1 MALLSGK
8 TAVVTG
14 AARGIGAGHAKLLA
28 EYGANVVVNDLDDTG
43 AKALVAEIEAAGGR
57 ASANSEN
64 VATWA
69 GGGAVVQQAIDT
81 YGKLDI
87 LVNNAGVL
95 RDAMS
100 FNITEAE
107 WDAVIGVHLKGHA
120 ATSHAAAQH
129 WRERGKAGEEVSG
142 RIINTSS
149 EAGLDGQAG
158 QLNYSTAKAGILGMT
173 LVLARE
179 LRKYNVTANAICPRA
194 LTAMTESMPGA
205 AEYMSGPEYDPEN
218 IAPLVCFLASDDAS
232 DVSGQVFIMVGPKI
246 YLMQGWT
253 MVNKFDRGE
262 GRWTPEELIARKDEL
277 FAGRRTK
284 VPRQGFGE

>member
-1 MALLSGK
+1 MALLTGK

-14 AARGIGAGHAKLLA
+14 AARGIGSGHAKLLA
-28 EYGANVVVNDLDDTG
+28 AHGANVVVNDLDDAG
-43 AKALVAEIEAAGGR
+43 AKALAAEIEAAGGT
-57 ASANSEN
+57 ATANTDN
-64 VATWA
+64 VATWT

-107 WDAVIGVHLKGHA
+107 WDAVIAVHLKGHA

-129 WRERGKAGEEVSG
+129 WRERGKAGDDVSG

-205 AEYMSGPEYDPEN
+205 AEFMSGPEYDPEN
-218 IAPLVCFLASDDAS
+218 IAPLVCFLASDAAA
-232 DVSGQVFIMVGPKI
+232 DVNGQVFIMVGSKI

-253 MVNKFDRGE
+253 MVNKFDRGV